1 MSRRRAPTSSITTT
15 TTATR
20 PVPPTGVLERGIAV
34 LECFNEERLRLSLRD
49 VAEYAGLDKA
59 TLLRLLGVLVKARLV
74 QRSESGLY
82 SPGPA
87 LLHMGM
93 LYRNSFDLGSRLQP
107 VLHAVMERTGET
119 TAFYVRS
126 GDERVCLYREM
137 TPKEV
142 RHHVEP
148 GTRRDLA
155 SGGAS
160 AHILLYY
167 TGSPTPHARQI
178 VEQGFVLT
186 RAERVPEMASI
197 ALPVFDGDGDFLGAL
212 VVIGLASRHPPEAQ
226 LAGVAFAR
234 EQLASHGFLTQPLP
248 GWTPPVAA

>member
-1 MSRRRAPTSSITTT
+1 MIRRASSSADTPKDDVLRPT
-15 TTATR
+15 
-20 PVPPTGVLERGIAV
+20 PPIGVLERGISV
-34 LECFNEERLRLSLRD
+34 LEAFSEDRLRLSLRD
-49 VAEYAGLDKA
+49 LAECTGLDKA
-59 TLLRLLGVLVKARLV
+59 TLLRLLGVLVKARML
-74 QRSESGLY
+74 QRSESGHY

-107 VLHAVMERTGET
+107 VLHAVMQRTGET

-126 GDERVCLYREM
+126 GDERVCLYREI
-137 TPKEV
+137 THNEV

-160 AHILLYY
+160 AHILLHY
-167 TGSPTPHARQI
+167 TGSSTPHLGQI
-178 VEQGFVLT
+178 KEQGFVLT

-197 ALPVFDGDGDFLGAL
+197 ALPVFEGDGHFLGAL
-212 VVIGLASRHPPEAQ
+212 VVIGLASRHPEAAQ
-226 LAGVAFAR
+226 LSGVAFAR
-234 EQLASHGFLTQPLP
+234 EQLALHGFLTRPMAD
-248 GWTPPVAA
+248 GIASR